1 MSELSAE
8 IRAKIK
14 KGTGVLLQTGGV
26 PAVLYGPKIKNLNL
40 KVDLKEFK
48 KVYREAGESSLFT
61 LKVEGQKDKF
71 LVLIHDIQL
80 DPISGEPIHVDFYQ
94 PALDEEVE
102 ATVPLVF
109 EGEASAVKTLGGTL
123 VKNISEID
131 VKALP
136 QKLPREIK
144 VNIEKLKTFEDVI
157 LVGDLQPPEGVKF
170 SREAEEILVSVSP
183 PEKEELRPKEEKPE
197 EPKEEAKEVSAD
209 KAKEKEE
216 KKEEPKKE

>member
-14 KGTGVLLQTGGV
+14 KGTGVLLQKGGV